1 MPAIAFSPRFRWCRS
16 RDDFPGIDGSR
27 IVAEPFL
34 GATPS
39 MRGTIAHRI
48 NAMPYEGDKEAGP
61 VLDDMCQLV
70 SEGSMLEETMVKQ
83 TWWGG

>member
-1 MPAIAFSPRFRWCRS
+1 MTSWEQTEAGLVRKRS
-16 RDDFPGIDGSR
+16 FAQSR
-27 IVAEPFL
+27 PLIC
-34 GATPS
+34 AT
-39 MRGTIAHRI
+39 THRI
-48 NAMPYEGDKEAGP
+48 NAKPYDGDKEAGP